1 MKAHLSLR
9 EKLWIVSIFGDI
21 PASAAARLY
30 RKATMPTM
38 THGTTPVTIMSNG
51 DGTYTFTP
59 LYFFM
64 AGLWQV
70 AITATSGA
78 QKDTTSFYFCVAG

>member
-1 MKAHLSLR
+1 
-9 EKLWIVSIFGDI
+9 
-21 PASAAARLY
+21 
-30 RKATMPTM
+30 MPTM
-38 THGTTPVTIMSNG
+38 THGTTPVTITSNG

-70 AITATSGA
+70 AIKATSGPDT
-78 QKDTTSFYFCVAG
+78 DTTSFYFCVAG